1 MKLHYNKTGTGPPL
15 ILIHGLFGNGENL
28 LPLAKSLAPHFTV
41 YLPDLRNHG
50 LSPHADDQ
58 SFAAMTEDLHQLVVD
73 EKLSHT
79 AVAGHSMGGKVAMSF
94 ALSFPHI
101 VTHLVSL
108 DMAPMAYDSK
118 YSTVLEKSIT
128 VMMELDLAHFTSR
141 GAAME
146 EMRKRLKDR
155 KLVGFFAKN
164 LEKEEG
170 KLYWRCN
177 LPAFRKYIT
186 AIRGGLEEFAPQA
199 PCPVPAL
206 FLFGGESGYL
216 QPGAR
221 EQVQRFFPDNRVKV
235 IPQAGHWLHSDQPVM
250 VREAVFHFLTE

>member
-28 LPLAKSLAPHFTV
+28 LPLAQSLAPHFTV

-50 LSPHADDQ
+50 LSPHAEDQ
-58 SFAAMTEDLHQLVVD
+58 SHAAMAEDLHQFVVE
-73 EKLSHT
+73 EKIART

-94 ALSFPHI
+94 TLSFPHL
-101 VTHLVSL
+101 VTRLVSL
-108 DMAPMAYDSK
+108 DMAPMDYNSE
-118 YSTVLEKSIT
+118 YSDVLEKSIA
-128 VMMELDLAHFTSR
+128 VMMELNLTQFSSR
-141 GAAME
+141 GAVME

-164 LEKEEG
+164 LEKERG
-170 KLYWRCN
+170 KFYWRCN

-186 AIRGGLEEFAPQA
+186 AIRGGLEEFAPLA

-216 QPGAR
+216 QPGVR
-221 EQVQRFFPDNRVKV
+221 KQIQRFFPDNSVKV

-250 VREAVFHFLTE
+250 VRETVFHFLTE